1 MSQAAQARLPAAERR
16 AAIVAAALQVFGSGS
31 YSGST
36 TAEIARAAGVSE
48 PIIYRHFAS
57 KRALWFACLDEAWRQ
72 LQTAIELNAASV
84 SRAGA
89 GADVDSEKRSPWSDP
104 LLPNLWVQ
112 GVTEA
117 SDDEEVQRYV
127 RLHVREVHDFVAEM
141 MRGYQAAGALSTD
154 RDPDAE
160 AWIFLAGGLL
170 RAFADRLGGVLG
182 AAEFAAIGRER
193 RRWLAAPSPAG
204 PFRPR
209 HERYSGG
216 RS

>member
-1 MSQAAQARLPAAERR
+1 MSESTAIRLPAAERR
-16 AAIVAAALQVFGSGS
+16 AAIIAAALEVFGSGS

-57 KRALWFACLDEAWRQ
+57 KKELWFACLDAAWHELRR
-72 LQTAIELNAASV
+72 AIELKAGLS
-84 SRAGA
+84 SRPETLGQ
-89 GADVDSEKRSPWSDP
+89 EKRSPWANP

-117 SDDEEVQRYV
+117 AEDDEIQQRV
-127 RLHVREVHDFVAEM
+127 RTHVREVHRFVADL
-141 MRGYQAAGALSTD
+141 MRCHQAEGVMPAD

-170 RAFADRLGGVLG
+170 RSFADRLGGILG
-182 AAEFAAIGRER
+182 PADFQAIGRER
-193 RRWLAAPSPAG
+193 RRWL
-204 PFRPR
+204 
-209 HERYSGG
+209 SGG
-216 RS
+216 

>member
-16 AAIVAAALQVFGSGS
+16 AAIVTAALQVFGSGS
-31 YSGST
+31 YAGST

-48 PIIYRHFAS
+48 PIIYRHFSS
-57 KRALWFACLDEAWRQ
+57 KRELWFACLDEAWRE
-72 LQTAIELNAASV
+72 LRTAIELKAAAV
-84 SRAGA
+84 ARTGA
-89 GADVDSEKRSPWSDP
+89 LADVDTEKRSPWSDP

-117 SDDEEVQRYV
+117 SEDEEIQRYV
-127 RLHVREVHDFVAEM
+127 RLHVREVHDFVAEL
-141 MRGYQAAGALSTD
+141 MRGYQATGAMPVD

-170 RAFADRLGGVLG
+170 RSFADRLGGVLG

-193 RRWLAAPSPAG
+193 RRWLAATSPEKTRPLGRDGGAG
-204 PFRPR
+204 
-209 HERYSGG
+209 EVA
-216 RS
+216 